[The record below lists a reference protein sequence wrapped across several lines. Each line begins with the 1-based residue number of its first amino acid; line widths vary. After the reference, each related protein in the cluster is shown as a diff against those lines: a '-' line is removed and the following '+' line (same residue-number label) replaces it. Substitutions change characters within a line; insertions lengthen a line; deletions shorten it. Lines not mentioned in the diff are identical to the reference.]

1 MIGTRFVSPIR
12 LDERYLS
19 LMERVPCMVDGWG
32 VSRLEGQDDMFRWY
46 QWYPKENKCIAG
58 SWWQHHLYVHMQ
70 NIISLLDA
78 WCDFALT
85 LFWLLTLLT
94 NPTRIL
100 FNMHSQNR
108 NWWILFNKITYYI
121 RILWIPQNTILLI
134 VEENTNIEYHNRQE
148 YRYSYSNTEYYSELN
163 IGFVYVHRVKE
174 TTKKAPR
181 RLTQVERTR
190 FLHMW
195 PSEVIRRLM
204 STIPTLLS
212 LGTP

>member
-163 IGFVYVHRVKE
+163 IGLVYVHRVKE
-174 TTKKAPR
+174 
-181 RLTQVERTR
+181 
-190 FLHMW
+190 
-195 PSEVIRRLM
+195 
-204 STIPTLLS
+204 
-212 LGTP
+212 